1 MGRRH
6 NTHFLLYGAFAML
19 LLLVLNRQGCFVQHP
34 AIPNRPAQGR

>member
-19 LLLVLNRQGCFVQHP
+19 LLFVLNRQACLVQHP
-34 AIPNRPAQGR
+34 VPNRPAQAR